1 MWRVT
6 GTFFLSPLTRYF
18 RPYTFV
24 LTTISG
30 VQSSSFINSFTQ
42 AQIPFLTITERFK
55 CRWLVESY
63 YKPWKWRDDAATAI
77 LGSLSYGIFERG
89 TSTGSRSTGS
99 EVFFILKH
107 LDDPKS
113 HNVPLC
119 WRPSLNNVSPVWV
132 LLSVSF
138 SFSFFLL
145 TPLSHSRLSKAPCK
159 RTQHC
164 WRYMLRPFSHA
175 VVCCWMLIVA
185 CCCSKFE
192 TGQTFKPTTPNIS
205 FVP

>member
-107 LDDPKS
+107 LDAPKF
-113 HNVPLC
+113 VF
-119 WRPSLNNVSPVWV
+119 
-132 LLSVSF
+132 LSVWTIIETICPKIWAKPPSKNEETTTSGWRASLKNILAF
-138 SFSFFLL
+138 HRTTVRSTHYQSPGHTGSPLSRATIDLNYLPNLPKLL
-145 TPLSHSRLSKAPCK
+145 T
-159 RTQHC
+159 
-164 WRYMLRPFSHA
+164 W
-175 VVCCWMLIVA
+175 
-185 CCCSKFE
+185 
-192 TGQTFKPTTPNIS
+192 
-205 FVP
+205 